1 VSEASREVSARD
13 AARAVAGALARAGF
27 RALFAGGCVRDRLM
41 GLEPVD
47 YDIATDA
54 VPEQIKS
61 VFPKAR
67 GVGEAFGVMLVRH
80 AGHTFEVATFRKD
93 GPYHDGRRPSSVT
106 FSSAEED
113 AERRDFTVNGIF
125 EDPETGEPVD
135 FVKGRQD
142 IAAKCIRAIG
152 DPHARISE
160 DRLRM
165 LRAVRFA
172 ARFGFTIEEGTASA
186 IRAHAGELRSV
197 SPERVGEELRKM
209 LAHPA
214 RTRAAALAEELGLD
228 AAVFGSDHG
237 PIRSDPRPASDTR
250 PASEA
255 RSTPDPAKPVIRHP
269 RLDALPTD
277 ADWTVALASW
287 WLDRE
292 AEGAGDHAVPRPSD
306 GRCASAIRGLRAR
319 LTLSNHETDAL
330 AHILSIRE
338 ALLQGHEE
346 RPLAQ
351 RVRCI
356 ARPGFDA
363 ALAILAA
370 EDADGSG
377 VGRLAERVRSAADRE
392 LPGRRLP
399 EPLLDGNALLHAGF
413 RAGPRF
419 KVLLDLALDA
429 QIEGRI
435 STTAEALAL
444 ARAAGG

>member
-13 AARAVAGALARAGF
+13 AARAVASALTRAGF

-47 YDIATDA
+47 FDIATDA
-54 VPEQIKS
+54 VPEQIKA

-113 AERRDFTVNGIF
+113 ACRRDFTVNGIF
-125 EDPETGEPVD
+125 EDPESGQPVD
-135 FVKGRQD
+135 FVEGRRD
-142 IAAKCIRAIG
+142 ITARCIRAIG

-172 ARFGFTIEEGTASA
+172 ARFGFAIDEGTAAA
-186 IRAHAGELRSV
+186 IRSHAGELRSV

-214 RTRAAALAEELGLD
+214 RAQAAVLAEELGLD

-237 PIRSDPRPASDTR
+237 LVRSDPSPIADPTPRTVWH
-250 PASEA
+250 A
-255 RSTPDPAKPVIRHP
+255 R
-269 RLDALPTD
+269 LGALAAD
-277 ADWTVALASW
+277 IDWTVALAAW
-287 WLDRE
+287 WLDRV
-292 AEGAGDHAVPRPSD
+292 ANTPDGRCVPRPSAAA
-306 GRCASAIRGLRAR
+306 CASAIGEFRRR
-319 LTLSNHETDAL
+319 LTLSNQETDAL
-330 AHILSIRE
+330 AHILSVRE
-338 ALLQGHEE
+338 VLIAGHEGL
-346 RPLAQ
+346 PLAR

-377 VGRLAERVRSAADRE
+377 VGRLAARVLADADRE

-399 EPLLDGNALLHAGF
+399 EPLLDGNALLRAGF

-419 KVLLDLALDA
+419 KVLLDQALDA
-429 QIEGRI
+429 QIEGRVT
-435 STTAEALAL
+435 TTAEALEL

>member
-1 VSEASREVSARD
+1 MSEASREVSARD
-13 AARAVAGALARAGF
+13 AARAVASALTRAGF

-47 YDIATDA
+47 FDIATDA
-54 VPEQIKS
+54 VPEQIKA

-113 AERRDFTVNGIF
+113 ACRRDFTVNGIF
-125 EDPETGEPVD
+125 EDPESGQPVD
-135 FVKGRQD
+135 FVEGRRD
-142 IAAKCIRAIG
+142 ITARCIRAIG

-172 ARFGFTIEEGTASA
+172 ARFGFAIDEGTAAA
-186 IRAHAGELRSV
+186 IRSHAGELRSV

-214 RTRAAALAEELGLD
+214 RAQAAVLAEDLGLD
-228 AAVFGSDHG
+228 AAVFGSDPG
-237 PIRSDPRPASDTR
+237 LVRSDPSPIADPTPRTVR
-250 PASEA
+250 HA
-255 RSTPDPAKPVIRHP
+255 R
-269 RLDALPTD
+269 LGALAAD
-277 ADWTVALASW
+277 IDWTVALAAW
-287 WLDRE
+287 WLDRV
-292 AEGAGDHAVPRPSD
+292 ADTPDGRCVPRPSAAA
-306 GRCASAIRGLRAR
+306 CASAIGEFRRR
-319 LTLSNHETDAL
+319 LTLSNQETDAL
-330 AHILSIRE
+330 AHILSVRE
-338 ALLQGHEE
+338 VLIAGHEGL
-346 RPLAQ
+346 PLAR

-377 VGRLAERVRSAADRE
+377 VGRLAARVLADADRE

-399 EPLLDGNALLHAGF
+399 EPLLDGNALLRAGF

-419 KVLLDLALDA
+419 KVLLDQALDA
-429 QIEGRI
+429 QIEGRVT
-435 STTAEALAL
+435 TTAEALEL

>member
-1 VSEASREVSARD
+1 MSEASREVSARD
-13 AARAVAGALARAGF
+13 AARAVASALTRAGF

-47 YDIATDA
+47 FDIATDA
-54 VPEQIKS
+54 VPEQIKA

-113 AERRDFTVNGIF
+113 ACRRDFTVNGIF
-125 EDPETGEPVD
+125 EDPESGQPVD
-135 FVKGRQD
+135 FVEGRRD
-142 IAAKCIRAIG
+142 ITARCIRAIG

-172 ARFGFTIEEGTASA
+172 ARFGFAIDEGTAAA
-186 IRAHAGELRSV
+186 IRSHAGELRSV

-214 RTRAAALAEELGLD
+214 RAQAAVLAEELGLD
-228 AAVFGSDHG
+228 AAVFGSDLG
-237 PIRSDPRPASDTR
+237 LVRSDPSPIADPTPCTVRH
-250 PASEA
+250 A
-255 RSTPDPAKPVIRHP
+255 R
-269 RLDALPTD
+269 LGALAAD
-277 ADWTVALASW
+277 IDWTVALAAW
-287 WLDRE
+287 WLDRV
-292 AEGAGDHAVPRPSD
+292 ANTPDGRCVPRPSAAA
-306 GRCASAIRGLRAR
+306 CASAIGEFRRR
-319 LTLSNHETDAL
+319 LTLSNQETEAL
-330 AHILSIRE
+330 AHILSVRE
-338 ALLQGHEE
+338 VLIAGHEGL
-346 RPLAQ
+346 PLAR

-377 VGRLAERVRSAADRE
+377 VGRLAARVLADADRE

-399 EPLLDGNALLHAGF
+399 EPLLDGNALLRGGF

-419 KVLLDLALDA
+419 KVLLDQALDA
-429 QIEGRI
+429 QIEGRVT
-435 STTAEALAL
+435 TTAEALEL

>member
-1 VSEASREVSARD
+1 MSEASREVSARD
-13 AARAVAGALARAGF
+13 AARAVAAALARAGF

-41 GLEPVD
+41 GLDPVD
-47 YDIATDA
+47 FDIATDA
-54 VPEQIKS
+54 VPEQIKA

-93 GPYHDGRRPSSVT
+93 GPYHDGRRPSSVS
-106 FSSAEED
+106 FSTAEED
-113 AERRDFTVNGIF
+113 ARRRDFTVNGIF
-125 EDPETGEPVD
+125 EDPATGEAVD
-135 FVKGRQD
+135 FVEGRRD
-142 IAAKCIRAIG
+142 IGARCIRAIG

-172 ARFGFTIEEGTASA
+172 ARFDFTIDEGTAAA

-228 AAVFGSDHG
+228 AAVFGSAHG
-237 PIRSDPRPASDTR
+237 PKRQDPRSTSDPRSSSDPRPNSAPTQ
-250 PASEA
+250 PA
-255 RSTPDPAKPVIRHP
+255 IRHP
-269 RLDALPTD
+269 RLEALPVD
-277 ADWTVALASW
+277 AHWTVALASW

-292 AEGAGDHAVPRPSD
+292 AEGAGGHAVPRPSD
-306 GRCASAIRGLRAR
+306 GVCASAIRGLRGR
-319 LTLSNHETDAL
+319 LTLSNHETDAI
-330 AHILSIRE
+330 AQMLSVRE
-338 ALLQGHEE
+338 ALITGHEGL
-346 RPLAQ
+346 PLAP
-351 RVRCI
+351 RVRGI

-363 ALAILAA
+363 ALALLAA

-377 VGRLAERVRSAADRE
+377 AGRLAARIRDDADRE

-444 ARAAGG
+444 ARAVGG

>member
-1 VSEASREVSARD
+1 VAS
-13 AARAVAGALARAGF
+13 ALTRAGF

-47 YDIATDA
+47 FDIATDA
-54 VPEQIKS
+54 VPEQIKA

-113 AERRDFTVNGIF
+113 ACRRDFTVNGIF
-125 EDPETGEPVD
+125 EDPESGQPVD
-135 FVKGRQD
+135 FVEGRRD
-142 IAAKCIRAIG
+142 ITARCIRAIG

-172 ARFGFTIEEGTASA
+172 ARFGFAIDEGTAAA
-186 IRAHAGELRSV
+186 IRSHAGELRSV

-214 RTRAAALAEELGLD
+214 RAQAAVLAEDLGLD
-228 AAVFGSDHG
+228 AAVFGSDPG
-237 PIRSDPRPASDTR
+237 LVRSDPSPIADPTPRTVR
-250 PASEA
+250 HA
-255 RSTPDPAKPVIRHP
+255 R
-269 RLDALPTD
+269 LGALAAD
-277 ADWTVALASW
+277 IDWTVALAAW
-287 WLDRE
+287 WLDRV
-292 AEGAGDHAVPRPSD
+292 ADTPDGRCVPRPSAAA
-306 GRCASAIRGLRAR
+306 CASAIGEFRRR
-319 LTLSNHETDAL
+319 LTLSNQETDAL
-330 AHILSIRE
+330 AHILSVRE
-338 ALLQGHEE
+338 VLIAGHEGL
-346 RPLAQ
+346 PLAR

-377 VGRLAERVRSAADRE
+377 VGRLAARVLADADRE

-399 EPLLDGNALLHAGF
+399 EPLLDGNALLRAGF

-419 KVLLDLALDA
+419 KVLLDQALDA
-429 QIEGRI
+429 QIEGRVT
-435 STTAEALAL
+435 TTAEALEL

>member
-1 VSEASREVSARD
+1 MSEASREVSARD
-13 AARAVAGALARAGF
+13 AARAVASALTRAGF

-47 YDIATDA
+47 FDIATDA
-54 VPEQIKS
+54 VPEQIKA

-113 AERRDFTVNGIF
+113 ACRRDFTVNGIF
-125 EDPETGEPVD
+125 EDPESGQPVD
-135 FVKGRQD
+135 FVEGRRD
-142 IAAKCIRAIG
+142 ITARCIRAIG

-172 ARFGFTIEEGTASA
+172 ARFGFAIDEGTAAA
-186 IRAHAGELRSV
+186 IRSHAGELRSV

-214 RTRAAALAEELGLD
+214 RAQAAVLAEELGLD
-228 AAVFGSDHG
+228 AAVFGSDPG
-237 PIRSDPRPASDTR
+237 LVRSDPSPIADPTPCTVRH
-250 PASEA
+250 A
-255 RSTPDPAKPVIRHP
+255 R
-269 RLDALPTD
+269 LGALAAD
-277 ADWTVALASW
+277 IDWTVALAAW
-287 WLDRE
+287 WLDRV
-292 AEGAGDHAVPRPSD
+292 ADTPDGRCVPRPSAAA
-306 GRCASAIRGLRAR
+306 CASAIGEFRRR
-319 LTLSNHETDAL
+319 LTLSNQETDAL
-330 AHILSIRE
+330 AHILSVRE
-338 ALLQGHEE
+338 VLIAGHEGL
-346 RPLAQ
+346 PLAR

-377 VGRLAERVRSAADRE
+377 VGRLAARVLADADRE

-399 EPLLDGNALLHAGF
+399 EPLLDGNALLRAGF

-419 KVLLDLALDA
+419 KVLLDQALDA
-429 QIEGRI
+429 QIEGRVT
-435 STTAEALAL
+435 TTAEALEL

>member
-1 VSEASREVSARD
+1 MSEASREVSARD
-13 AARAVAGALARAGF
+13 AARAVASALTRAGF

-47 YDIATDA
+47 FDIATDA
-54 VPEQIKS
+54 VPEQIKA

-113 AERRDFTVNGIF
+113 ACRRDFTVNGIF
-125 EDPETGEPVD
+125 EDPESGQPVD
-135 FVKGRQD
+135 FVEGRRD
-142 IAAKCIRAIG
+142 ITARCIRAIG

-172 ARFGFTIEEGTASA
+172 ARFGFAIDEGTAAA
-186 IRAHAGELRSV
+186 IRSHAGELRSV
-197 SPERVGEELRKM
+197 SPERVGEELRKV

-214 RTRAAALAEELGLD
+214 RAQAAVLAEELGLD
-228 AAVFGSDHG
+228 AAVFGSDPG
-237 PIRSDPRPASDTR
+237 LVRSDPSPIADPTPRTVR
-250 PASEA
+250 HA
-255 RSTPDPAKPVIRHP
+255 R
-269 RLDALPTD
+269 LGALAAD
-277 ADWTVALASW
+277 IDWTVALAAW
-287 WLDRE
+287 WLDRV
-292 AEGAGDHAVPRPSD
+292 ADTPDGRCVPRPSAAA
-306 GRCASAIRGLRAR
+306 CASAIGEFRRR
-319 LTLSNHETDAL
+319 LTLSNQETEAL
-330 AHILSIRE
+330 AHILSVRE
-338 ALLQGHEE
+338 VLIAGHEGL
-346 RPLAQ
+346 PLAR

-377 VGRLAERVRSAADRE
+377 VGRLAARVLADADRE

-399 EPLLDGNALLHAGF
+399 EPLLDGNALLRAGF

-419 KVLLDLALDA
+419 KVLLDQALDA
-429 QIEGRI
+429 QIEGRVT
-435 STTAEALAL
+435 TTAEALEL

>member
-1 VSEASREVSARD
+1 VAS
-13 AARAVAGALARAGF
+13 ALTRAGF

-47 YDIATDA
+47 FDIATDA
-54 VPEQIKS
+54 VPEQIKA

-113 AERRDFTVNGIF
+113 ACRRDFTVNGIF
-125 EDPETGEPVD
+125 EDPESGQPVD
-135 FVKGRQD
+135 FVEGRRD
-142 IAAKCIRAIG
+142 ITARCIRAIG

-172 ARFGFTIEEGTASA
+172 ARFGFAIDEGTAAA
-186 IRAHAGELRSV
+186 IRSHAGELRSV
-197 SPERVGEELRKM
+197 SPERVGEELRKV

-214 RTRAAALAEELGLD
+214 RAQAAVLAEDLGLD
-228 AAVFGSDHG
+228 AAVFGSDPG
-237 PIRSDPRPASDTR
+237 LVRSDPSPIADPTPRTVR
-250 PASEA
+250 HA
-255 RSTPDPAKPVIRHP
+255 R
-269 RLDALPTD
+269 LGALAAD
-277 ADWTVALASW
+277 IDWTVALAAW
-287 WLDRE
+287 WLDRV
-292 AEGAGDHAVPRPSD
+292 ADTPDGRCVPRPSAAA
-306 GRCASAIRGLRAR
+306 CASAIGEFRRR
-319 LTLSNHETDAL
+319 LTLSNQETEAL
-330 AHILSIRE
+330 AHILSVRE
-338 ALLQGHEE
+338 VLIAGHEGL
-346 RPLAQ
+346 PLAR

-377 VGRLAERVRSAADRE
+377 VGRLAARVLADADRE

-399 EPLLDGNALLHAGF
+399 EPLLDGNALLRAGF

-419 KVLLDLALDA
+419 KVLLDQALDA
-429 QIEGRI
+429 QIEGRVT
-435 STTAEALAL
+435 TTAEALEL

>member
-1 VSEASREVSARD
+1 MSEASREVSARD
-13 AARAVAGALARAGF
+13 AARAVASALTRAGF

-47 YDIATDA
+47 FDIATDA
-54 VPEQIKS
+54 VPEQIKA

-113 AERRDFTVNGIF
+113 ACRRDFTVNGIF
-125 EDPETGEPVD
+125 EDPESGQPVD
-135 FVKGRQD
+135 FVEGRRD
-142 IAAKCIRAIG
+142 ITARCIRAIG

-172 ARFGFTIEEGTASA
+172 ARFGFAIDEGTAAA
-186 IRAHAGELRSV
+186 IRSHAGELRSV

-214 RTRAAALAEELGLD
+214 RAQAAVLAEELGLD
-228 AAVFGSDHG
+228 AAVFGSDPG
-237 PIRSDPRPASDTR
+237 LVRSDPSPIADPTPRTVR
-250 PASEA
+250 HA
-255 RSTPDPAKPVIRHP
+255 RLR
-269 RLDALPTD
+269 ALAAD
-277 ADWTVALASW
+277 IDWTVALAAW
-287 WLDRE
+287 WLDRV
-292 AEGAGDHAVPRPSD
+292 ADTPDGRCVPRPSAAA
-306 GRCASAIRGLRAR
+306 CAFAIGEFRRR
-319 LTLSNHETDAL
+319 LTLSNQETDAL
-330 AHILSIRE
+330 AHILSVRE
-338 ALLQGHEE
+338 ALIAGQEGL
-346 RPLAQ
+346 PLAR

-377 VGRLAERVRSAADRE
+377 VGRLAARVLADADRE

-399 EPLLDGNALLHAGF
+399 EPLLDGNALLRAGF

-419 KVLLDLALDA
+419 KVLLDQALDA
-429 QIEGRI
+429 QIEGRVT
-435 STTAEALAL
+435 TTAEALEL